1 MGKLEKIKV
10 LVVDDSLFFRKFLFM
25 AISMEEDIE
34 VVSTAEDPQ
43 DAVEKLMIYRP
54 DVILCDIEMPKMNG
68 IGFISR
74 LAPKYPIPIIVISGH
89 EGYKE
94 EALQAGAFAF
104 VSKPKAKTS
113 EDIQR
118 FITYIIEIIRNAT
131 VFGEKNP
138 PVDEN
143 KERKRIYS
151 KDIIAIG
158 ASTGGTQAIFHIL
171 RNLDTDLPGIVIVQH
186 IPERFSKMFAERLNE
201 ATAFQVKEARSGD
214 TINKGCA
221 YIAPGNRHMKVN
233 RRGDEYSILCFD
245 GGKVNGH
252 RPSIDVLFASVA
264 KAAGNRAIGVL
275 LTGMGTDGAEG
286 LLAIKQNGGKT
297 IGQDQ
302 KSSVVYGMPKE
313 AYLLGAVDYQI
324 SLENISKAIN
334 RLAKDQD
341 VSDLE

>member
-1 MGKLEKIKV
+1 
-10 LVVDDSLFFRKFLFM
+10 
-25 AISMEEDIE
+25 
-34 VVSTAEDPQ
+34 
-43 DAVEKLMIYRP
+43 
-54 DVILCDIEMPKMNG
+54 
-68 IGFISR
+68 
-74 LAPKYPIPIIVISGH
+74 
-89 EGYKE
+89 
-94 EALQAGAFAF
+94 
-104 VSKPKAKTS
+104 
-113 EDIQR
+113 
-118 FITYIIEIIRNAT
+118 
-131 VFGEKNP
+131 
-138 PVDEN
+138 
-143 KERKRIYS
+143 
-151 KDIIAIG
+151 
-158 ASTGGTQAIFHIL
+158 
-171 RNLDTDLPGIVIVQH
+171 
-186 IPERFSKMFAERLNE
+186 
-201 ATAFQVKEARSGD
+201 
-214 TINKGCA
+214 
-221 YIAPGNRHMKVN
+221 MKVN

>member
-1 MGKLEKIKV
+1 
-10 LVVDDSLFFRKFLFM
+10 
-25 AISMEEDIE
+25 
-34 VVSTAEDPQ
+34 
-43 DAVEKLMIYRP
+43 VEKLMIYRP

-118 FITYIIEIIRNAT
+118 FITYIIEIIRKAT

-138 PVDEN
+138 AVDEN

-221 YIAPGNRHMKVN
+221 YIVHVSRFPHKVGMVCRN
-233 RRGDEYSILCFD
+233 AICQYGSGFTGFIRQEILVVL
-245 GGKVNGH
+245 GKV
-252 RPSIDVLFASVA
+252 RDVIFYQY
-264 KAAGNRAIGVL
+264 VL
-275 LTGMGTDGAEG
+275 
-286 LLAIKQNGGKT
+286 Q
-297 IGQDQ
+297 
-302 KSSVVYGMPKE
+302 SS
-313 AYLLGAVDYQI
+313 D
-324 SLENISKAIN
+324 
-334 RLAKDQD
+334 
-341 VSDLE
+341 

>member
-118 FITYIIEIIRNAT
+118 FIAYIIEIIRKAT

-233 RRGDEYSILCFD
+233 RRGDEYSILCFKFIIFD
-245 GGKVNGH
+245 PKVNM
-252 RPSIDVLFASVA
+252 SEAS
-264 KAAGNRAIGVL
+264 G
-275 LTGMGTDGAEG
+275 
-286 LLAIKQNGGKT
+286 
-297 IGQDQ
+297 
-302 KSSVVYGMPKE
+302 SV
-313 AYLLGAVDYQI
+313 I
-324 SLENISKAIN
+324 SQFMK
-334 RLAKDQD
+334 
-341 VSDLE
+341 